1 VELTPRVLV
10 EDGLVFGLRMN
21 EGVDLPGL
29 HARFSEAPWE
39 NVSGLAGRLTE
50 EGLATM
56 DGGGRLRL
64 TLRGRLLA
72 DAVGAQIMEAMA
84 EPAHA

>member
-1 VELTPRVLV
+1 
-10 EDGLVFGLRMN
+10 M
-21 EGVDLPGL
+21 LPG
-29 HARFSEAPWE
+29 
-39 NVSGLAGRLTE
+39 RLVE

-56 DGGGRLRL
+56 DGGGLLRL

-72 DAVGAQIMEAMA
+72 DAVGAQIMETMA